1 MNNNLSLI
9 KIIGGISKTL
19 NVANQIIPIYKQ
31 VKPIITNSSKYLS
44 QFQSSILNNKTP
56 IKEQSFN
63 DTTLNSQNASPIQ
76 NNGPI
81 FFQ

>member
-44 QFQSSILNNKTP
+44 QFQNSILNSKTP

-63 DTTLNSQNASPIQ
+63 DTTLNNQNASSIQ

>member
-31 VKPIITNSSKYLS
+31 VKPIITTSSKYLS
-44 QFQSSILNNKTP
+44 QFQNSILNNKSA
-56 IKEQSFN
+56 IKEQNFN
-63 DTTLNSQNASPIQ
+63 NAALNNQNASPIQ